1 MDADRII
8 HALAAS
14 AAAALL
20 AGCTATAPVI
30 EADATMELAA
40 GEAALV
46 VERDGRP
53 SWSELYV
60 VAEADGK
67 RVALKL
73 DGSGY
78 GLGIYRLPAGRY
90 SMVAVKL
97 LLSREIPFT
106 TPEPF
111 EVHPGK
117 LNYLGEV
124 AFRRDSDGEIW
135 HAFENRSG
143 RMLTE
148 LRGRQRA
155 LVDRWPVLYV
165 GEDGDDWTSSFG
177 TGR

>member
-1 MDADRII
+1 MDADRIFT
-8 HALAAS
+8 ALAGLAG
-14 AAAALL
+14 AALL

-30 EADATMELAA
+30 ETGEPLELGP

-53 SWSELYV
+53 SWMELHV
-60 VAEADGK
+60 VAEADGA
-67 RVALKL
+67 RTALKL
-73 DGSGY
+73 EGTGY

-97 LLSREIPFT
+97 LYSKEIPFT

-111 EVHPGK
+111 EVHAGK

-124 AFRRDSDGEIW
+124 AFRRDADGDIW
-135 HAFENRSG
+135 HVFGNRTG

-155 LVDRWPVLYV
+155 LVDRWPLVYV
-165 GEDGDDWTSSFG
+165 GDDGDDWTSSFG
-177 TGR
+177 NGK